1 MRASKS
7 LTLDQL
13 RLMVPAYVLDALQPA
28 EREAFERAL
37 AASSHKAVL
46 QAEIELQRLAVDEM
60 TAERADGVAPSVTQR
75 MASLLSAKVTPP
87 SVDVF
92 TPPPPRPE
100 FILPGGR
107 PAAGTRAGWGGETD
121 AEREGPIGG
130 QTAGWGRRR
139 ATSAD
144 QDPAADWLTAR
155 RHQADQRASWMRAV
169 LAGVAAVLLLAFGWQ
184 LRRANDLEVRLDIAT
199 RRLEANGIVGEA
211 PPPAAEK
218 PAPRPAPA
226 PALPA
231 VAHASPAPKP
241 AAPPPPAPKPVPIA
255 KPVSAPPAPAPAP
268 APTPKP
274 VPAPEDPATRVM
286 RAVLG
291 GQGTLTIVTLEPA
304 LPKGRGAVQLLWN
317 APVGAGVVRASGLPP
332 LAATQGYMLWMLQR
346 NTLVPVVRFTADA
359 KGAASV
365 PVPTMPKST
374 AGVTLFT
381 VTVEPA
387 GVKQPTSVP
396 LLAGDVPAAAP
407 AR

>member
-1 MRASKS
+1 MPVSKS

-37 AASSHKAVL
+37 AQSTHASVL
-46 QAEIELQRLAVDEM
+46 RAEIELQRLAVDEM
-60 TAERADGVAPSVTQR
+60 TAERADGASPSVTQR
-75 MASLLSAKVTPP
+75 MASLLSADVAPP
-87 SVDVF
+87 APEVF
-92 TPPPPRPE
+92 VPPPPRPE
-100 FILPGGR
+100 FIVPGASS
-107 PAAGTRAGWGGETD
+107 AAGTSAGWGGPTD
-121 AEREGPIGG
+121 AASFGSRGS
-130 QTAGWGRRR
+130 QTAARGRRR
-139 ATSAD
+139 ATSVE
-144 QDPAADWLTAR
+144 QDPAADWLTAHR
-155 RHQADQRASWMRAV
+155 SRTSQRASWIQAV
-169 LAGVAAVLLLAFGWQ
+169 LTGAGAALLLAFLWQ

-199 RRLEANGIVGEA
+199 RRLEANGIVGDV

-218 PAPRPAPA
+218 PAPVSE

-231 VAHASPAPKP
+231 VAQASSAPKP
-241 AAPPPPAPKPVPIA
+241 A
-255 KPVSAPPAPAPAP
+255 ST
-268 APTPKP
+268 PTPAP

-286 RAVLG
+286 RSVVG
-291 GQGTLTIVTLEPA
+291 GPGTLTIVTLQPA
-304 LPKGRGAVQLLWN
+304 LPKGEGAVQLLWN

-346 NTLVPVVRFTADA
+346 NTLVPLVRFTADA
-359 KGAASV
+359 RGAASV

-374 AGVTLFT
+374 AGVSLFT

>member
-1 MRASKS
+1 
-7 LTLDQL
+7 
-13 RLMVPAYVLDALQPA
+13 
-28 EREAFERAL
+28 
-37 AASSHKAVL
+37 
-46 QAEIELQRLAVDEM
+46 
-60 TAERADGVAPSVTQR
+60 
-75 MASLLSAKVTPP
+75 
-87 SVDVF
+87 
-92 TPPPPRPE
+92 
-100 FILPGGR
+100 
-107 PAAGTRAGWGGETD
+107 
-121 AEREGPIGG
+121 
-130 QTAGWGRRR
+130 
-139 ATSAD
+139 
-144 QDPAADWLTAR
+144 
-155 RHQADQRASWMRAV
+155 
-169 LAGVAAVLLLAFGWQ
+169 
-184 LRRANDLEVRLDIAT
+184 
-199 RRLEANGIVGEA
+199 
-211 PPPAAEK
+211 
-218 PAPRPAPA
+218 
-226 PALPA
+226 
-231 VAHASPAPKP
+231 
-241 AAPPPPAPKPVPIA
+241 
-255 KPVSAPPAPAPAP
+255 
-268 APTPKP
+268 
-274 VPAPEDPATRVM
+274 M

>member
-1 MRASKS
+1 MPASKS

-37 AASSHKAVL
+37 AHSTHASVL
-46 QAEIELQRLAVDEM
+46 RAEIELQRLAVDEM
-60 TAERADGVAPSVTQR
+60 TAERADGVSPSVTQR
-75 MASLLSAKVTPP
+75 MASLLSADVAPP
-87 SVDVF
+87 APEVF
-92 TPPPPRPE
+92 VPRPPRPE
-100 FILPGGR
+100 FIVPGASS
-107 PAAGTRAGWGGETD
+107 AAGTSAGWGGPTD
-121 AEREGPIGG
+121 AASVGARGGP
-130 QTAGWGRRR
+130 TAARGRRR
-139 ATSAD
+139 ATSTE
-144 QDPAADWLTAR
+144 QDPAADWLTAHR
-155 RHQADQRASWMRAV
+155 SRTNQRASWMQAV
-169 LAGVAAVLLLAFGWQ
+169 LTGAGAALLLAFLWQ

-199 RRLEANGIVGEA
+199 RRLEANGIVVDV

-218 PAPRPAPA
+218 PAPVSK

-231 VAHASPAPKP
+231 VATASPAPKP
-241 AAPPPPAPKPVPIA
+241 APAPPPPPKPAPK
-255 KPVSAPPAPAPAP
+255 P
-268 APTPKP
+268 APTPAPPP

-304 LPKGRGAVQLLWN
+304 LPKGKGAVQLLWN
-317 APVGAGVVRASGLPP
+317 APVGAGVVRASGLPL

-359 KGAASV
+359 RGAASV

-374 AGVTLFT
+374 AGVSLFT

-396 LLAGDVPAAAP
+396 LLAGDVPAAVT